1 MSSVVVEESIA
12 RVNAQKDQAR
22 ETKQKTLAYFLD
34 RILFRVYYWYP
45 KCKTSAPKMRERE
58 TQKRR
63 TLLIERATAAACG
76 FFFLFLFV
84 RVTNAREHIIV
95 PGGGGGGV

>member
-45 KCKTSAPKMRERE
+45 KCKASAPKE
-58 TQKRR
+58 
-63 TLLIERATAAACG
+63 CDDG
-76 FFFLFLFV
+76 
-84 RVTNAREHIIV
+84 
-95 PGGGGGGV
+95 

>member
-34 RILFRVYYWYP
+34 RILFRVFTGTLNAKQEPPP
-45 KCKTSAPKMRERE
+45 KRD
-58 TQKRR
+58 
-63 TLLIERATAAACG
+63 G
-76 FFFLFLFV
+76 
-84 RVTNAREHIIV
+84 
-95 PGGGGGGV
+95 

>member
-45 KCKTSAPKMRERE
+45 KCKTRAPKD
-58 TQKRR
+58 
-63 TLLIERATAAACG
+63 G
-76 FFFLFLFV
+76 
-84 RVTNAREHIIV
+84 
-95 PGGGGGGV
+95 